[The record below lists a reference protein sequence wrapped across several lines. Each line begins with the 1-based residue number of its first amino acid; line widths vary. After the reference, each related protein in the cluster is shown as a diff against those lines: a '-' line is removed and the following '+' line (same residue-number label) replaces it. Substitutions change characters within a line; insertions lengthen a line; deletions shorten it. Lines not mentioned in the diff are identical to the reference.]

1 LEEGLLKRFLKGDA
15 SPEEAQAVLK
25 WIKSKVAPEDINRL
39 FDNYNSFGASDKTDA
54 EAILQ
59 KIHHL
64 INIEELMG
72 SLDDQYK
79 RPDHHPSL
87 SDRGPIRGKN
97 TRTMKRLWQT
107 AIPILF
113 ILLAGIFLLPKYLE
127 KSEPME
133 VREVVYLKKS
143 TERGQKLN
151 IQLSDGSRVTLNSAS
166 SILFEENFNDSI
178 RLIALEGEAFFD
190 VTSDNSRP
198 FTVVTGDIQTIAL
211 GTSFNI
217 EYRPE
222 NKDNKVS
229 LVNGKVTVGFI
240 DSRDEPLVLESGEM
254 ADLDFD
260 QNVLAQK
267 NFDLEQV
274 TAWRS
279 GIIFFR
285 DAGLGE
291 VIHTLENW
299 YGVNISMIGRP
310 KEGWKFSARFENES
324 LRNVLDALQY
334 AQGLNY
340 ILKDKKVTIEFQGK

>member
-1 LEEGLLKRFLKGDA
+1 LEEGLLKKFFKGDA
-15 SPEEAQAVLK
+15 STEEVKVVLK
-25 WIKSKVAPEDINRL
+25 WIKSIVSAEEIDRL
-39 FDNYNSFGASDKTDA
+39 FDSYNASEASENIDA

-72 SLDDQYK
+72 SLEDQYK
-79 RPDHHPSL
+79 RPDHHQL
-87 SDRGPIRGKN
+87 IDRGPIRVKN
-97 TRTMKRLWQT
+97 IWRMKRLRQT
-107 AIPILF
+107 AIPILL
-113 ILLAGIFLLPKYLE
+113 ILIASIFLLPKYLE

-166 SILFEENFNDSI
+166 SIVFEENFNDSI
-178 RLIALEGEAFFD
+178 RLVELEGEAFFD
-190 VTSDNSRP
+190 VTNDNSRP
-198 FTVVTGDIQTIAL
+198 FTVVSGDIQTIAL

-222 NKDNKVS
+222 NRENKVS
-229 LVNGKVTVGFI
+229 LVNGKVSVGFF
-240 DSRDEPLVLESGEM
+240 DSLDEPLVLESGEM
-254 ADLDFD
+254 ADLDFE
-260 QNVLAQK
+260 QHVLAQK
-267 NFDLEQV
+267 KFDLEQV

-285 DAGLGE
+285 DAALGE

-299 YGVNISMIGRP
+299 YGVNISLIGRP

-324 LRNVLDALQY
+324 LRNVMEALQY

-340 ILKDKKVTIEFQGK
+340 TLKDKKVTIEFQ